1 MKKNANKIKMDTNNI
16 EIDIRSEYCLY
27 VKIGDWTVYLDDGT
41 KERIITHW
49 LKNGKA
55 TTHSK
60 KQRK

>member
-1 MKKNANKIKMDTNNI
+1 MKINTKNI
-16 EIDIRSEYCLY
+16 EIDIRSKHSLY
-27 VKIGDWTVYLDDGT
+27 IKIGDWTIYLDDGT
-41 KERIITHW
+41 KERIVTHW